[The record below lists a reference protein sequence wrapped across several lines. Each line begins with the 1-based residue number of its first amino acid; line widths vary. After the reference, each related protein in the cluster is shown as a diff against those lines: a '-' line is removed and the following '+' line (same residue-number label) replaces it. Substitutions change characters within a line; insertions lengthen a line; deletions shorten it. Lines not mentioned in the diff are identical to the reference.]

1 MPIDL
6 DIHDHEVLGPII
18 IAAEKKAQ
26 QKGHEQGLQAGLQA
40 GVQAGV
46 QAGQLALLRRLIEKR
61 FGALPPWAAER
72 LEAMPAAELENLSER
87 VLDAGSLDDLFA

>member
-40 GVQAGV
+40 GVQAG
-46 QAGQLALLRRLIEKR
+46 QLALLRRQIEKR
-61 FGALPPWAAER
+61 FGALPRWATER

-87 VLDAGSLDDLFA
+87 VLDAVSMDDLFA